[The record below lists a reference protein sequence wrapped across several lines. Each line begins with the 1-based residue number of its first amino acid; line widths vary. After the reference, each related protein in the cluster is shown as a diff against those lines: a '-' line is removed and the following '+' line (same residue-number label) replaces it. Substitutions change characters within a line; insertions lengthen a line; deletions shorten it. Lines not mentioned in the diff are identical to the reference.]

1 MIEDIQNKVSEE
13 IRLNFNRYMD
23 LFATEDPRS
32 VVVSHVGAF
41 SQDLVNRLA
50 ASVEELMVTSGD
62 GKIAIKRVFGILIEG
77 LQNIR
82 LHGAKDE
89 HGRQM
94 AYLILARNQEDYK
107 IIFGN
112 LVTAEDVP
120 NLTEYLDSI
129 NAMDG
134 LELKEKY
141 IEILSSGYLS
151 KRNGSGVGF
160 LTMRM
165 KSGNTLYYTIDPISE
180 EIHFLT
186 VEVTL
191 ARL

>member
-23 LFATEDPRS
+23 LFASEDPRS
-32 VVVSHVGAF
+32 VVVSHIGAF
-41 SQDLVNRLA
+41 SKDLVNCLA

-62 GKIAIKRVFGILIEG
+62 GKIAVKRVFGILIEG

-94 AYLILARNQEDYK
+94 AHLLLARNQDDYK
-107 IIFGN
+107 IVFGN
-112 LVTAEDVP
+112 LVAAENLA

-134 LELKEKY
+134 LELKDKY
-141 IEILSSGYLS
+141 LEILSNGYLS
-151 KRNGSGVGF
+151 QRNGSGVGF

-165 KSGNTLYYTIDPISE
+165 KSGNPLYYAIEPVSE
-180 EIHFLT
+180 DANFLT

-191 ARL
+191 ARS

>member
-1 MIEDIQNKVSEE
+1 MMEDIQNKVSEE

-23 LFATEDPRS
+23 LYSVEDPRS
-32 VVVSHVGAF
+32 VVVSHIGAF

-50 ASVEELMVTSGD
+50 ATVEELMVTSGD
-62 GKIAIKRVFGILIEG
+62 GKIAVKRVFGILIEG
-77 LQNIR
+77 LQNVR

-94 AYLILARNQEDYK
+94 AYLVLARNREDYK

-112 LVTAEDVP
+112 LVAVNDVF

-141 IEILSSGYLS
+141 IEILSNGYLS

-165 KSGNTLYYTIDPISE
+165 KSGNTLYYTLDPISE
-180 EIHFLT
+180 ELNFLT

>member
-13 IRLNFNRYMD
+13 IRTNFNRYVD
-23 LFATEDPRS
+23 LFVSEDPRS
-32 VVVSHVGAF
+32 IVVSHVGAF

-62 GKIAIKRVFGILIEG
+62 GKIAVKRVFGILIEG

-94 AYLILARNQEDYK
+94 AYLLLARNQEDYK

-112 LVTAEDVP
+112 LVAAEDVP

-129 NAMDG
+129 NAMNG

-165 KSGNTLYYTIDPISE
+165 KSGNTLYYTVDPISE
-180 EIHFLT
+180 ETHFLT

-191 ARL
+191 ARS

>member
-23 LFATEDPRS
+23 LFATEDPRT
-32 VVVSHVGAF
+32 VVVSPIGAF
-41 SQDLVNRLA
+41 SQDLVNCLA

-62 GKIAIKRVFGILIEG
+62 GKIAVKRVFGILIEG

-94 AYLILARNQEDYK
+94 AYLLLARNQDDYK
-107 IIFGN
+107 IVFGN
-112 LVTAEDVP
+112 LVAAEEVS
-120 NLTEYLDSI
+120 NLTDYLDSI
-129 NAMDG
+129 NEMDG
-134 LELKEKY
+134 LELKDKY
-141 IEILSSGYLS
+141 MEILSNGYLS
-151 KRNGSGVGF
+151 QRNGSGVGF

-165 KSGNTLYYTIDPISE
+165 KSGNPLYYTIDPISE
-180 EIHFLT
+180 AINFLT

-191 ARL
+191 ARS

>member
-13 IRLNFNRYMD
+13 IRFNFKRYLD
-23 LFATEDPRS
+23 LFANEDPRS
-32 VVVSHVGAF
+32 VVVSHLGAF
-41 SQDLVNRLA
+41 SQDLVNSIA
-50 ASVEELMVTSGD
+50 ANVEELMVTSGD
-62 GKIAIKRVFGILIEG
+62 AKIAVKRVFGILIEG

-82 LHGAKDE
+82 IHGAKDE

-107 IIFGN
+107 IVFGN
-112 LVTAEDVP
+112 LVAAKDVS
-120 NLTEYLDSI
+120 NLSEYLDAI
-129 NAMDG
+129 NEMDG

-151 KRNGSGVGF
+151 QRNGSGVGF

-165 KSGNTLYYTIDPISE
+165 KSGNTLYYTIDAISE
-180 EIHFLT
+180 DINFLT

-191 ARL
+191 ARS

>member
-13 IRLNFNRYMD
+13 IRFNFKRYLD
-23 LFATEDPRS
+23 LFANEDPRS
-32 VVVSHVGAF
+32 VVVSHLGAF
-41 SQDLVNRLA
+41 SQDLVNSIA
-50 ASVEELMVTSGD
+50 ANVEELMVTSGD
-62 GKIAIKRVFGILIEG
+62 AKIAVKRVFGILIEG

-82 LHGAKDE
+82 IHGAKDE

-107 IIFGN
+107 IVFGN
-112 LVTAEDVP
+112 LVAAKDVS
-120 NLTEYLDSI
+120 NLSEYLDAI
-129 NAMDG
+129 NEMDG

-151 KRNGSGVGF
+151 QRNGSGVGF

-165 KSGNTLYYTIDPISE
+165 KSGNTLYYTIDAISDD
-180 EIHFLT
+180 INFLT

-191 ARL
+191 ARS

>member
-13 IRLNFNRYMD
+13 IRLNFNRYVD
-23 LFATEDPRS
+23 LFANEDPRS
-32 VVVSHVGAF
+32 IVVSHVGAF

-50 ASVEELMVTSGD
+50 ASVEELMITSGD

-94 AYLILARNQEDYK
+94 AYLLLARNQEDYK

-112 LVTAEDVP
+112 LVANEDVS
-120 NLTEYLDSI
+120 NLTEYLDAI
-129 NAMDG
+129 NAMNG

-141 IEILSSGYLS
+141 IDILSNGYLS
-151 KRNGSGVGF
+151 KRSGTGVGF

-165 KSGNTLYYTIDPISE
+165 KSGNTLYYTVDPISE
-180 EIHFLT
+180 ETHFLT

-191 ARL
+191 ARS

>member
-1 MIEDIQNKVSEE
+1 
-13 IRLNFNRYMD
+13 MD

-32 VVVSHVGAF
+32 VVVAHLGAF

-50 ASVEELMVTSGD
+50 ASVEELMITSGD
-62 GKIAIKRVFGILIEG
+62 GKIAVKRVFGILIEG

-89 HGRQM
+89 YGRQM
-94 AYLILARNQEDYK
+94 AYLLLARNQEDYK

-112 LVTAEDVP
+112 LVATEDVSS
-120 NLTEYLDSI
+120 LTEYLDAI

-165 KSGNTLYYTIDPISE
+165 KSGNALYYTVDPISE

-186 VEVTL
+186 VEVIL
-191 ARL
+191 ARA

>member
-1 MIEDIQNKVSEE
+1 MIEDIQNKVSDE
-13 IRLNFNRYMD
+13 IRLNFKRYLD
-23 LFATEDPRS
+23 LFANDDPRS
-32 VVVSHVGAF
+32 VVVSHMGAF

-50 ASVEELMVTSGD
+50 ANVEELMISSGD
-62 GKIAIKRVFGILIEG
+62 AKIAVKRVFGILIEG

-94 AYLILARNQEDYK
+94 AYLLLARNQEDYK
-107 IIFGN
+107 IVFGN
-112 LVTAEDVP
+112 LVATKDVS
-120 NLTEYLDSI
+120 NLSDYLDSI

-141 IEILSSGYLS
+141 MEILSNGYLS
-151 KRNGSGVGF
+151 QRNGSGVGF

-165 KSGNTLYYTIDPISE
+165 KSGNTLYYAIDPISH
-180 EIHFLT
+180 EINFLT

>member
-1 MIEDIQNKVSEE
+1 MEDIQNKVSEE

-23 LFATEDPRS
+23 LYSAEDPRS
-32 VVVSHVGAF
+32 VVVSHIGAF

-50 ASVEELMVTSGD
+50 ATVEELMVTSGD
-62 GKIAIKRVFGILIEG
+62 GKIAVKRVFGILIEG
-77 LQNIR
+77 LQNVR

-94 AYLILARNQEDYK
+94 AYLVLARNREDYK

-112 LVTAEDVP
+112 LVAVNDVF

-141 IEILSSGYLS
+141 IEILSNGYLS

-165 KSGNTLYYTIDPISE
+165 KSGNTLYYTLDPISE
-180 EIHFLT
+180 ELNFLT